1 MLAAGRRNA
10 SGGAVAPGVGDG
22 QGSLACCHPWVTKS
36 QTQLSDRTELTDWMP
51 YAPKDGTN
59 AISASRMSLWE
70 AGRRVK
76 NMMKGPQG
84 PDWQNEV
91 LRSQVSHR
99 GAFTSMIC
107 RGNPESIPT
116 GRETHYP
123 TSQGKKPGDQSEPC
137 PHQCQRTPLISNF
150 VLRGRHS
157 VSVTATSFLVP
168 ARSTLEHL

>member
-1 MLAAGRRNA
+1 MTAREAWRAAIHG
-10 SGGAVAPGVGDG
+10 
-22 QGSLACCHPWVTKS
+22 VTKS

-51 YAPKDGTN
+51 CAPKDGTN

-84 PDWQNEV
+84 PDWQKEV
-91 LRSQVSHR
+91 LRSPVSHR

-107 RGNPESIPT
+107 QGNPESIPT
-116 GRETHYP
+116 GREIHYP

-137 PHQCQRTPLISNF
+137 SCQCQRTPLISRF
-150 VLRGRHS
+150 ALRGHHS
-157 VSVTATSFLVP
+157 ISVTATSFLVP